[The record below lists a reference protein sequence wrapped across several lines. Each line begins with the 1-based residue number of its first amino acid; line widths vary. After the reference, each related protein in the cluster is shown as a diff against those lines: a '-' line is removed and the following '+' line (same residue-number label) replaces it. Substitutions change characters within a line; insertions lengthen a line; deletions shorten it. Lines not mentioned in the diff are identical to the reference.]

1 MRHLKNK
8 KQNKNIN
15 KFKNQNLQNIKS
27 DIKISKSLKVVLLLS
42 WIFPFIAM
50 IIIHL
55 SQKKLPEN
63 TKKVVYKILNMN
75 FTVILTQFVIISI
88 IQPLVYAK
96 APAIVIY
103 TLMAII
109 VGLSIYW
116 IISHIIGTIKFLKN
130 EDYSYKFSLNI
141 LKPQN

>member
-50 IIIHL
+50 FIIHL

-75 FTVILTQFVIISI
+75 FTVILVQFAVVSV
-88 IQPLVYAK
+88 IQPLAYARV
-96 APAIVIY
+96 PAIIIY

-109 VGLSIYW
+109 AGLSVYW
-116 IISHIIGTIKFLKN
+116 IVSHIIGTVKFLKN
-130 EDYSYKFSLNI
+130 EEYSYKFSVNL
-141 LKPQN
+141 LKP